1 MYFARVYACGGLFMC
16 VSMCAQVVRTGTCIR
31 ASFATSVNQTF
42 SRSADLRA
50 SSCSSHAAVQCMYP
64 PPHNFQQICKRVRRV
79 AIANEIVW
87 YPRMLIA
94 RTEPA
99 PGRVCVCVCVRVCV
113 RACVHTHDDTQATN
127 IHGSMELCACT
138 QGHPDI
144 DRHSQTDTHTQTHAT
159 NKSNYQIMH
168 GKIVPGEKGDVAEKP
183 LTQSCLNGL

>member
-1 MYFARVYACGGLFMC
+1 MRVD
-16 VSMCAQVVRTGTCIR
+16 VRPSGAYGDVYTCE
-31 ASFATSVNQTF
+31 
-42 SRSADLRA
+42 LRYICQ
-50 SSCSSHAAVQCMYP
+50 S
-64 PPHNFQQICKRVRRV
+64 NIQQICRSACVILLLACCSTVHVSSSSQLSAELQACATGGNCQR
-79 AIANEIVW
+79 IVW

-127 IHGSMELCACT
+127 IHGSMEFCACT

-183 LTQSCLNGL
+183 LTHSCLNGL